1 VRTSIILLSQFLLF
15 QDWSTVFLLLKILQ
29 RLDVIAILMQFFP
42 VYKAIEVVLYAQF
55 SLDR

>member
-15 QDWSTVFLLLKILQ
+15 QNWSTVFLLLKILQ

>member
-29 RLDVIAILMQFFP
+29 RLDVIAILMQFFS